1 MVSASSTAEKQLDH
15 RGGCPTT
22 DWRDAMTDPARYVHI
37 VDDLSE
43 LDALERGPVLVHSLE
58 GFLDP
63 GNAAAL
69 ATQHLLGQSPGRV
82 VASFDIDAFY
92 DYRARRPPMTFSE
105 NRYEAYETP
114 RLVVRL
120 NHDTLGTPY
129 LLMHGP
135 EPDTHW
141 EAFALAVRS
150 VVERLRV
157 RLTVSLGAVP
167 MAVPHTRPVMLT
179 NHATVPS
186 LLIAENVWKG
196 QIRVPASAQS
206 LLELR
211 LGGWGH
217 PAMGFVAHIPHYVAQ
232 FDYPAAAAKML
243 ESVEIVT
250 GLQWE
255 LGDLEAAGEA
265 KLLEIASQIE
275 DSDEV
280 RDVVTGLEQQ
290 YDAFHRADGDDAGA
304 LPLAEEQ
311 NLPTGEEL
319 GAELERFL
327 AGLDRPT
334 DPGE

>member
-1 MVSASSTAEKQLDH
+1 
-15 RGGCPTT
+15 
-22 DWRDAMTDPARYVHI
+22 MTDPTRYVHI
-37 VDDLSE
+37 VDDVPE
-43 LDALERGPVLVHSLE
+43 LTALEHGPVLVHSLE
-58 GFLDP
+58 GFLDA
-63 GNAAAL
+63 GNAAAI
-69 ATQHLLGQSPGRV
+69 ATTHLLGQSSGRV

-105 NRYEAYETP
+105 NRYESYDTP

-120 NHDTLGTPY
+120 NHDALGMPY

-141 EAFALAVRS
+141 EAFAVAVRA
-150 VVERLRV
+150 VVEAFRV

-179 NHATVPS
+179 NHATS
-186 LLIAENVWKG
+186 ADLLIAENVWKG
-196 QIRVPASAQS
+196 QIRVPASAQA

-211 LGGWGH
+211 LGEWGH
-217 PAMGFVAHIPHYVAQ
+217 AAMGFVAHIPHYVAQ
-232 FDYPAAAAKML
+232 FDYPAASATML
-243 ESVEIVT
+243 ESVEVVT
-250 GLQWE
+250 GLQW
-255 LGDLEAAGEA
+255 DLDALETAGVA
-265 KLLEIASQIE
+265 KMAEIAAQIE
-275 DSDEV
+275 DSEEV
-280 RDVVTGLEQQ
+280 RDVVAGLEQQ
-290 YDAFHRADGDDAGA
+290 YDAFHRPEAEDTDA

-311 NLPTGEEL
+311 DLPTGEEL